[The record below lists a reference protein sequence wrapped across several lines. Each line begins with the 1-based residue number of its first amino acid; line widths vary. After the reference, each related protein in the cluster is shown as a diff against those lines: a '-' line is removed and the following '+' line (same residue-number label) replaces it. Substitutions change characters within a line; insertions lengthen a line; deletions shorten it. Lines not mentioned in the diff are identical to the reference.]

1 MIKRHRNEKLIRAA
15 GMRLRELREARGL
28 SQEKV
33 LFETN
38 IHLSNIENG
47 RQDITVATLVELC
60 STYDTSLEDFFKG
73 MKYARSGTK

>member
-1 MIKRHRNEKLIRAA
+1 
-15 GMRLRELREARGL
+15 MRLRELREARGL

-47 RQDITVATLVELC
+47 RQDITIATLVKF
-60 STYDTSLEDFFKG
+60 YK
-73 MKYARSGTK
+73 RSPQSDGYCGERLAYCRKQYRRKPG

>member
-47 RQDITVATLVELC
+47 RQDIKE
-60 STYDTSLEDFFKG
+60 G
-73 MKYARSGTK
+73 

>member
-1 MIKRHRNEKLIRAA
+1 MIKRHRNEKQMRAA

-47 RQDITVATLVELC
+47 RQDITIATLVELC

>member
-28 SQEKV
+28 
-33 LFETN
+33 FETN

-47 RQDITVATLVELC
+47 RQDITIATLVELC

>member
-1 MIKRHRNEKLIRAA
+1 
-15 GMRLRELREARGL
+15 MRLRELREARGL

-47 RQDITVATLVELC
+47 RQDIYHRYAGGIVQYLRHLVRG
-60 STYDTSLEDFFKG
+60 FF
-73 MKYARSGTK
+73 

>member
-47 RQDITVATLVELC
+47 RQDIYHRYAGGIVQYLRHLVRG
-60 STYDTSLEDFFKG
+60 FF
-73 MKYARSGTK
+73 

>member
-47 RQDITVATLVELC
+47 RLVELC

>member
-38 IHLSNIENG
+38 N
-47 RQDITVATLVELC
+47 
-60 STYDTSLEDFFKG
+60 TSVKIYRA
-73 MKYARSGTK
+73 KS

>member
-47 RQDITVATLVELC
+47 RQDITRYAGGIVQYLRHLVRG
-60 STYDTSLEDFFKG
+60 FF
-73 MKYARSGTK
+73 

>member
-1 MIKRHRNEKLIRAA
+1 
-15 GMRLRELREARGL
+15 MRLRELREARGL

-47 RQDITVATLVELC
+47 RQDITIATLVELC
-60 STYDTSLEDFFKG
+60 SLPTTSTSLSSETIAWLRACRY
-73 MKYARSGTK
+73 MSMAAAS

>member
-1 MIKRHRNEKLIRAA
+1 MIKRHRNEKLIRGCGDAIA
-15 GMRLRELREARGL
+15 ELREARGL

-47 RQDITVATLVELC
+47 RQDITIATLVELC
-60 STYDTSLEDFFKG
+60 STYDTSLEDFL
-73 MKYARSGTK
+73 RE

>member
-1 MIKRHRNEKLIRAA
+1 
-15 GMRLRELREARGL
+15 MRLRERREARGL

-47 RQDITVATLVELC
+47 RQDITIATLVELC